1 MFNIKGTKKEILES
15 LAICLLLDSMYLI
28 PLLT

>member
-1 MFNIKGTKKEILES
+1 MPNIKGTRKEILEA